1 MDGSASRAEGNREEG
16 RKVKDVDAG
25 PRWVAGLERYT
36 NNVAPTL
43 RKKARRMGPH
53 IFKSGFY
60 TKTSELV
67 TPKDKSG
74 HAEDHGVG
82 G

>member
-1 MDGSASRAEGNREEG
+1 MGGSASRAEGNREEG

-25 PRWVAGLERYT
+25 PQWVAGLERYT
-36 NNVAPTL
+36 NNVAPAL
-43 RKKARRMGPH
+43 RKNSEDGSH
-53 IFKSGFY
+53 TFFQSGFY
-60 TKTSELV
+60 TETSAAV
-67 TPKDKSG
+67 TSKDKSG